1 MSSQIKLP
9 IGDFAI
15 MGIAKLRDYCLNPAH
30 PRGRHKARVSVQ
42 LAREAQLRATAT
54 NTERYT
60 VDFGLEWGGRP
71 AITPANE
78 ADQLFC
84 TLKGGLQWLK

>member
-54 NTERYT
+54 NTERDIPWILDSSGAAGKRSSA
-60 VDFGLEWGGRP
+60 VRGSLAGVI
-71 AITPANE
+71 AIH
-78 ADQLFC
+78 
-84 TLKGGLQWLK
+84 G